1 MTASKTT
8 LQTSET
14 NSLQALPPVGSLL
27 EGEPVFLV
35 VGKLR
40 RPHGVQGEMVM
51 EIFTDFPERLRSG
64 VWVYVGEEH
73 KRLRIRKRRPNND
86 TLLVAFDEITTPE
99 GAGELRNQFVY
110 VRADDRPPLPD
121 GEYYHH
127 ELLGLDVV
135 SEDGQQLGKLVE
147 ILSSTANDVYIVR
160 PETGREVLL
169 PALKSVILDVNLK
182 ESQMRVHL
190 LPGLLPE

>member
-1 MTASKTT
+1 MTIPGPTSKAPEIE
-8 LQTSET
+8 SP
-14 NSLQALPPVGSLL
+14 QAQPPAGSPL

-40 RPHGVQGEMVM
+40 RPHGVQGEIVM

-64 VWVYVGEEH
+64 VWVYVGEDH
-73 KRLRIRKRRPNND
+73 QKLRIRKRRSNND
-86 TLLVAFDEITTPE
+86 SLLVAFDGVMTPE
-99 GAGELRNQFVY
+99 AAGELRNLLVY
-110 VRADDRPPLPD
+110 VRADDRPALPE

-127 ELLGLDVV
+127 EILGLNVV
-135 SEDGQQLGKLVE
+135 SDEGQPLGKLVE

-160 PETGREVLL
+160 PETGREILL
-169 PALKSVILDVNLK
+169 PALKSVILAVNLK
-182 ESQMRVHL
+182 EGQMRVHL